1 MESSHLVLRTA
12 AGSLSLAV
20 GLVHGL
26 LAVEH
31 LADPADFGLFA
42 VAAALQVGWGA
53 ATLARSRTGRWW
65 AGSGIAIHVACC
77 GAWGLSRL
85 VGLPLGHHAG
95 EVQPVGL
102 LDSAV
107 TATQLVVAAA
117 TLVMVTRRPVGR
129 VAIPVAV
136 AAMLLAPAALL
147 LGLGDAGGGGH

>member
-1 MESSHLVLRTA
+1 MESSDLVLRTA
-12 AGSLSLAV
+12 AASLSLAV
-20 GLVHGL
+20 GFVHGL

-31 LADPADFGLFA
+31 LAYPADFGLFA
-42 VAAALQVGWGA
+42 FAAALQIGWGA
-53 ATLARSRTGRWW
+53 ATFARSRTGRWW
-65 AGSGIAIHVACC
+65 AGSGVAIHVACC

-107 TATQLVVAAA
+107 TATQFVVAAA
-117 TLVMVTRRPVGR
+117 TLAMVTRRLAGR

-136 AAMLLAPAALL
+136 TAMLLARAALL